1 MTHEQLAAIPEAID
15 ILRDMVAQ
23 ATKLTSEGYMYQH
36 VKVATVRKGIAVLAE
51 LDGDES

>member
-15 ILRDMVAQ
+15 ILRDLLAQ
-23 ATKLTSEGYMYQH
+23 AGRKGENGYMYQH
-36 VKVATVRKGIAVLAE
+36 VKAATVRQGMAVLAE